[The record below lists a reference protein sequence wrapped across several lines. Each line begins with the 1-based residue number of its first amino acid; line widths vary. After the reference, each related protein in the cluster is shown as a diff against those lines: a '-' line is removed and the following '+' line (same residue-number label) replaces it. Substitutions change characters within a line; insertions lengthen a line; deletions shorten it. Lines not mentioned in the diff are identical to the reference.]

1 MKAVAITTFGAPEV
15 LKLVEQPQPS
25 PQRGE
30 VLVRI
35 KATAVNRADLLQRA
49 GKYPAPPDCSQDVPG
64 LEFAGEV
71 AAVGEHASGWKV
83 GDRVFGLAGGGTY
96 AEYLVAHGRALAPIP
111 SNLTFTQAAA
121 VPEAFITAYDAM
133 VTQCGL
139 QAGERV
145 LITAVGSGVGTA
157 AVQIASAIG
166 AVPFGTARTE
176 DKLKQAE
183 ALGMVRGFL
192 SGGDATYARHVLDAT
207 GGDGVHV
214 VLELVGGRFVAEDL
228 QCATVKGR
236 ISIVGLLAGAKMEF
250 DLGTL
255 LAKRLTVRGTTLRRR
270 PLEEKLEAAQ
280 LLARHLVPLF
290 ADNRL
295 KPIVDKTFPLD
306 QAAQAHAYVEQNKNF
321 GKVVLE
327 L

>member
-1 MKAVAITTFGAPEV
+1 MKAIAITTFGAPEV
-15 LKLVEQPQPS
+15 LQLVDRPEPS

-49 GKYPAPPDCSQDVPG
+49 GRYPAPPDCSQDVPG

-71 AAVGEHASGWKV
+71 AAIGEHASGWKV

-111 SNLTFTQAAA
+111 DNLSCAQAAA

-157 AVQIASAIG
+157 AVQIATAVGAI
-166 AVPFGTARTE
+166 AYGTARTQ
-176 DKLKQAE
+176 DKLKRAE
-183 ALGMVRGFL
+183 ALGMVKGFI
-192 SGGDATYARHVLDAT
+192 SGGDFTYAKQVMDAT

-214 VLELVGGRFVAEDL
+214 VLELVGGRFVGEDL
-228 QCATVKGR
+228 QCTTIKGR
-236 ISIVGLLAGAKMEF
+236 ISVVGLLAGAKMEF
-250 DLGTL
+250 DLAAL
-255 LAKRLTVRGTTLRRR
+255 LSKRLTVRGTTLRRR
-270 PLEEKLEAAQ
+270 PVEEKLEAAQ
-280 LLARHLVPLF
+280 LLAVHLVPLF
-290 ADNRL
+290 ANDRL
-295 KPIVDKTFPLD
+295 KPIVDKAFPLD

-327 L
+327 I